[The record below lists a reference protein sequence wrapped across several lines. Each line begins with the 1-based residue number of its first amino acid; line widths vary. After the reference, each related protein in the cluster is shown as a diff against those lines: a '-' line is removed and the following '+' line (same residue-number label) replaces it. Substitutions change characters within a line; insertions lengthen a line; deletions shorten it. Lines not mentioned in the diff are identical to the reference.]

1 MIKRN
6 FRICSAKKMFYKRNS
21 YYLNMLKED
30 FIDKH
35 KRSNDYKNRR
45 NGVVFIYIYIIMNIQ
60 FGTAYI
66 YVNEC
71 YPGRYP
77 QPNLHLYLL
86 SDE

>member
-35 KRSNDYKNRR
+35 KRSNDYKYRR
-45 NGVVFIYIYIIMNIQ
+45 NGVVLFLYMYIYIIMNIQ
-60 FGTAYI
+60 FGAVYI
-66 YVNEC
+66 YFN
-71 YPGRYP
+71 
-77 QPNLHLYLL
+77 
-86 SDE
+86 